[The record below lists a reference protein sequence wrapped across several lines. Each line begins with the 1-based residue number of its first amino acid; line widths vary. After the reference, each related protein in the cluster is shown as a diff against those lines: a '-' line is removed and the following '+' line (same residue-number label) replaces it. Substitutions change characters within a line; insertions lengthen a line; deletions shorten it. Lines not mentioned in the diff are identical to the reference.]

1 MSFGTF
7 ESHSR
12 DLLPSDD
19 RNKERKMR
27 LLIADKLP
35 REHIQTLQKIVEE
48 VEYAPD
54 LTAVT
59 LADHMSNI
67 NVLIVRGTRVHS
79 NVIKR
84 ANALEL
90 IVRSG
95 AGTENIDMQAAS
107 ARGIYVTNCP
117 DKNSAAV
124 AELTLGLL
132 LAVDRR
138 IPDQAAS
145 LADCRWDKTGFGKAD
160 GLKGKVFGVIGTGAV
175 GREVIKRAKAFDMS
189 VVAWSRS
196 LTDDEAEELGVSRAQ
211 TIDELLSQCDIIS
224 LHVAL
229 TPETKH
235 LLSADRISKLKTS
248 AIILNTAR
256 GAIIDTAALAEAL
269 RNGRVRAGLDVYE
282 GEPSE
287 GQGKFANVLSGVP
300 NWVGTHHI
308 GASTEQAQIATAD
321 ETVRIIDTYVKM
333 GNVANCVNFAKE
345 TSAEYELIVRHY
357 DKIGVLTRI
366 LSDLRQSKI
375 NVHEVHNIIFE
386 GASAAVARIQIDTIP
401 PEETLKRISTR
412 KDEIIHIKLVKLQP
426 IVSTKRA

>member
-1 MSFGTF
+1 
-7 ESHSR
+7 
-12 DLLPSDD
+12 
-19 RNKERKMR
+19 MR

-35 REHIQTLQKIVEE
+35 REHVQTLRKIAEE

-59 LADHMSNI
+59 LADHLSNV
-67 NVLIVRGTRVHS
+67 NVLVVRGTKVHS
-79 NVIKR
+79 NVIDR
-84 ANALEL
+84 ADALEL

-95 AGTENIDMQAAS
+95 AGTENIDVQAAS

-124 AELTLGLL
+124 AELTIGLL

-138 IPDQAAS
+138 IPDQVSS
-145 LADCRWDKTGFGKAD
+145 LADSRWDKTSFSKAD
-160 GLKGKVFGVIGTGAV
+160 GLKGKVFGVIGTGAI

-211 TIDELLSQCDIIS
+211 TIDELLSKCDIVS

-229 TPETKH
+229 TPETEY
-235 LLSADRISKLKTS
+235 LLSADRISKLRS
-248 AIILNTAR
+248 GAIILNTAR
-256 GAIIDTAALAEAL
+256 GAIVDTAALAEAL

-287 GQGKFANVLSGVP
+287 GQGKFVNMLSGVP

-308 GASTEQAQIATAD
+308 GGSTDQAQRATAD
-321 ETVRIIDTYVKM
+321 ETVRIIDAYVKT
-333 GNVANCVNFAKE
+333 GNIENCVNFAKE
-345 TSAEYELIVRHY
+345 TPAEYELIIRHY
-357 DKIGVLTRI
+357 DKMGVLTRI

-386 GASAAVARIQIDTIP
+386 GAKAAVARIQLDTIP
-401 PEETLKRISTR
+401 PQETFSRIAAR
-412 KDEIIHIKLVKLQP
+412 KDEIIHMKLVQLQP
-426 IVSTKRA
+426 IATSERA

>member
-1 MSFGTF
+1 
-7 ESHSR
+7 
-12 DLLPSDD
+12 
-19 RNKERKMR
+19 MR

-35 REHIQTLQKIVEE
+35 REHVETLRKTVEE

-59 LADHMSNI
+59 LADHISNV
-67 NVLIVRGTRVHS
+67 NVLVVRGTKVHS
-79 NVIKR
+79 NVIEG

-107 ARGIYVTNCP
+107 SRGIYVTNCP

-124 AELTLGLL
+124 AELTMGLL

-138 IPDQAAS
+138 IPDQVAS
-145 LADCRWDKTGFGKAD
+145 LADGGWDKIGFGKAD
-160 GLKGKVFGVIGTGAV
+160 GLKGKVFGVIGTGAI

-196 LTDDEAEELGVSRAQ
+196 LTDDEAEDLGVIRAQ
-211 TIDELLSQCDIIS
+211 TIDDLLNQCDIIS

-235 LLSADRISKLKTS
+235 LLSTDRISKLKTG

-269 RNGRVRAGLDVYE
+269 RHGRVRAGLDVYE

-287 GQGKFANVLSGVP
+287 GQGKFVNVMSGVP

-308 GASTEQAQIATAD
+308 GASTDQAQRATAD
-321 ETVRIIDTYVKM
+321 ETVRIIDTYART

-366 LSDLRQSKI
+366 LSSLRESKI

-386 GASAAVARIQIDTIP
+386 GAKAAVARIQIDTIP
-401 PEETLKRISTR
+401 SQETLNRISTR
-412 KDEIIHIKLVKLQP
+412 KDEIIHMKLVQLQP
-426 IVSTKRA
+426 IATSEKA